1 MDILTTVNISS
12 LDLNLLLVLHAVYE
26 GKSVVAAAQRLHVT
40 PSAVSNALARLR
52 AALSDPLFVRHG
64 RGLTPT
70 PRAIALAP
78 AVARAL
84 GDLEQALGSGDRF
97 DPAAATR
104 DFTIALADNDQIG
117 SLPALAQAFAR
128 ALPKARLHAIS
139 VDALISGGGLAAP
152 LADVAIGPPLADEGV
167 HCAPLYEEE
176 PVLLVRRDH
185 PQVGPKQRAL
195 TREQFNR
202 LRHVDTHLALGK
214 PGEGHRVASDVFAR
228 HGLTRDV
235 AITVPSFAAAA
246 MVAAHTDL
254 VAAVPRRVGVT
265 FARSLSLR
273 RLALPV
279 SGMRMPVH
287 LLWHE
292 RTHNDPGA
300 RFFRALILRVV
311 GEKAK
316 RSRV

>member
-1 MDILTTVNISS
+1 MDILTIVNISG

-26 GKSVVAAAQRLHVT
+26 NKSVVAAAQRLHVT

-78 AVARAL
+78 VVARAL
-84 GDLEQALGSGDRF
+84 GDLEQALDSGARF
-97 DPAAATR
+97 DPSSATR

-128 ALPKARLHAIS
+128 ALPKARLHVIS
-139 VDALISGGGLAAP
+139 VDALLSAGGLAAP
-152 LADVAIGPPLADEGV
+152 VADALIGPPLVEDGV
-167 HCAPLYEEE
+167 HSAPLYEEE

-185 PQVGPKQRAL
+185 PEVGPRQRAL
-195 TREQFNR
+195 SREQFNR
-202 LRHVDTHLALGK
+202 LRHVDTLVALGK
-214 PGEGHRVASDVFAR
+214 PGAGHRAASDMFAR

-235 AITVPSFAAAA
+235 AVTVPSFAAAA

-254 VAAVPRRVGVT
+254 VAALPRRVGDT
-265 FARSLSLR
+265 FARSLALR

-279 SGMRMPVH
+279 TGLRMPLH

-292 RTHNDPGA
+292 RTHDDAGA
-300 RFFRALILRVV
+300 RFFRSLILRVL
-311 GEKAK
+311 GQRPK
-316 RSRV
+316 RGRG